1 MDALEKE
8 KELLLG
14 KEMFEEL
21 VPIRDKRI
29 LLEREMEHIKA
40 DVELRK
46 IISVQSI
53 EPVSYKLFQSGKLV
67 RFLQRIYHL

>member
-21 VPIRDKRI
+21 VPIRYKRI
-29 LLEREMEHIKA
+29 LLEKEMEHIKT
-40 DVELRK
+40 DVELRTVL
-46 IISVQSI
+46 SVQSI
-53 EPVSYKLFQSGKLV
+53 QPVSYKLFQSGKLV
-67 RFLQRIYHL
+67 RFLQRTYHL

>member
-1 MDALEKE
+1 MDVLEKE
-8 KELLLG
+8 KELLLR

-29 LLEREMEHIKA
+29 LLEKEMEHIKA
-40 DVELRK
+40 DVELK
-46 IISVQSI
+46 TIISVQSI
-53 EPVSYKLFQSGKLV
+53 QPVSYKLFQSGKLV